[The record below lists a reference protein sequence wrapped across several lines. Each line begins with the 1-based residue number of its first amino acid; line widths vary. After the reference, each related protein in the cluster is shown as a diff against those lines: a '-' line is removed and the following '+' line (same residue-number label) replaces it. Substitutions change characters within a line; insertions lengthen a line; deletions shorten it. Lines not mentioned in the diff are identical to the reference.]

1 MPSACLCEPTM
12 FKSISKVQIGLPI
25 NENKKWLS
33 VSDDQ
38 NNNLI
43 RTLDI
48 LLLVKKKDCNCYE
61 SITICE
67 TCLKSTEKK

>member
-48 LLLVKKKDCNCYE
+48 LLLVKKKTVTVMSQSLYV
-61 SITICE
+61 
-67 TCLKSTEKK
+67 KPA